1 MTLRIKHSFL
11 ALLLATSLA
20 PAAQDPAFYDNKRLA
35 HPMIA
40 ASQDSGADI
49 AFVREANGV
58 NGYYCLC
65 TGADGKP
72 ESEPNS
78 KSESEPHNKAKA
90 RKLDSFGQADI
101 RSVFYVALDRDPA
114 PEHQTLLV
122 LLRTGGKPGLRAYR
136 YHGSSGSYRRLV
148 ALQPALDR
156 ITDAGGTLNAA
167 RVKAALGQLA
177 PLDYSVER
185 GNSGNPDFD
194 AIDHT
199 GGTVVGYYTLDGQP
213 TAADSKQAAIY
224 KKVFKKQ
231 GQRFLTASYTLYS
244 DIGAGELP
252 NYRLWQLTWETA
264 PQQFDGN
271 AQGPSV
277 LYSLAWDDHSVVE
290 RGQYTAGKRSGM
302 WVRSGMHEG
311 DTKGAYVNGLPDGPW
326 HYEGPRYSED
336 GIYRNG
342 QREGR
347 WVVTN
352 YAAEDEVTGFDTY
365 AGGQLNGPQERTM
378 GGKLLS
384 RGSYINGSR
393 QGPWITDEGR
403 GAYVDGMRDGPWTS
417 SYSDGDVATTM
428 HATFVKG
435 KKHGE
440 VTAYYANGAARLRDH
455 YNMDVLDGAR
465 TRYAVNGA
473 VLYSAMYSNGQL
485 DGREQAFDNTG
496 KILRMDTHW
505 AMGKKQGLDSRFYA
519 NGKPERLAEIE
530 RGQLVVY
537 LREYAEDGQLI
548 NDIRRCF
555 FTEYDRE
562 RNDVCDYHRMFFAN
576 GKPQY
581 DYVFQFGERQEG
593 RSWYENGKLK
603 DELLIDRVRDTSVWN
618 TYFDSG
624 QLKCTEPR
632 KGHGKRTVNGQQLLS
647 YGSANRDGDSIC
659 YHPNGQMASIR
670 SYRNRLAVDCGKRF
684 DDTGK
689 QTSPG
694 PEGCPPKPKPHFIFG
709 E

>member
-1 MTLRIKHSFL
+1 
-11 ALLLATSLA
+11 
-20 PAAQDPAFYDNKRLA
+20 
-35 HPMIA
+35 MIA

>member
-65 TGADGKP
+65 TGAEGKP
-72 ESEPNS
+72 
-78 KSESEPHNKAKA
+78 ESEPHNKAKA

-136 YHGSSGSYRRLV
+136 YHESSGSYRRLV

-199 GGTVVGYYTLDGQP
+199 GGTVMGYYTLDGQP

-336 GIYRNG
+336 GVYRNG

-347 WVVTN
+347 WAVTN

-403 GAYVDGMRDGPWTS
+403 GAYVDGMRDGPWTL

-465 TRYAVNGA
+465 SRYAVNGA

-670 SYRNRLAVDCGKRF
+670 SYRNRLAVDCGKQF